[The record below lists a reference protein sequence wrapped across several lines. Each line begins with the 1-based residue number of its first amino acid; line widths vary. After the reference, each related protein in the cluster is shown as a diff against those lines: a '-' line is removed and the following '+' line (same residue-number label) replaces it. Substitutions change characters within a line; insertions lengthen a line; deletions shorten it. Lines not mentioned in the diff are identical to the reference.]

1 MKAVYVTGNQPIT
14 TSYLRYLKNGIYKKY
29 NLLRKLN
36 TDQTEVDFHSTRSI
50 NLNNLSFCNEI
61 YLLANWR
68 SSECCM
74 FEYKT
79 AKFLGLTIREEVVET
94 VIDILAEN
102 SKDDN
107 GVRKQLVKQY
117 ICYFLVRKYGMTSQV
132 AGSILNLTY
141 SSVLKNIY
149 IVENAFAEN
158 DVLYFKVISKVKQ
171 TLDEFNCGVLIQNN
185 QKKKSKLING

>member
-1 MKAVYVTGNQPIT
+1 
-14 TSYLRYLKNGIYKKY
+14 
-29 NLLRKLN
+29 
-36 TDQTEVDFHSTRSI
+36 
-50 NLNNLSFCNEI
+50 
-61 YLLANWR
+61 
-68 SSECCM
+68 
-74 FEYKT
+74 
-79 AKFLGLTIREEVVET
+79 
-94 VIDILAEN
+94 
-102 SKDDN
+102 
-107 GVRKQLVKQY
+107 
-117 ICYFLVRKYGMTSQV
+117 MTSQV